1 MTELIQEAILL
12 SVKNYKYLVYMNKK
26 SVTAYPLNVTKC
38 SVTKYISAAKTSILW
53 TESVFFSK
61 GSMQNI
67 IYKNF
72 QTVILHD

>member
-12 SVKNYKYLVYMNKK
+12 SVKNYKYLGYMNKK

-53 TESVFFSK
+53 TENVFFSK

-72 QTVILHD
+72 QTVILHY